1 MHRFGVEHALVRGV
15 VLAFVA
21 LVVGS
26 CGGPGEPEP
35 RPLPEDQQALRPGEY
50 RSEEFEPSLSFRVGE
65 GWATSPPE
73 LYDALRITRGHETG
87 GLGFANL
94 RGARFYK
101 PTKTG
106 APYMVDTPKD
116 VVGWFRRHPHLKTD
130 EPEPVTVGG
139 SKGAQFDVVVGNPPE
154 DHSGECGSDC
164 VDVFR
169 FSSGGPPLAL
179 WEGYKGRLIVLEDV
193 GDKTVIVGFASP
205 AAEFDEHAPQAQK
218 VLDTVQWRGE

>member
-1 MHRFGVEHALVRGV
+1 MHRLGVEHALVRGV

-87 GLGFANL
+87 VGLREPPGGRGSTSPL
-94 RGARFYK
+94 RRAHG
-101 PTKTG
+101 T
-106 APYMVDTPKD
+106 
-116 VVGWFRRHPHLKTD
+116 
-130 EPEPVTVGG
+130 
-139 SKGAQFDVVVGNPPE
+139 
-154 DHSGECGSDC
+154 
-164 VDVFR
+164 
-169 FSSGGPPLAL
+169 
-179 WEGYKGRLIVLEDV
+179 
-193 GDKTVIVGFASP
+193 
-205 AAEFDEHAPQAQK
+205 
-218 VLDTVQWRGE
+218 